1 MEQQEITAPRTEYT
15 NTTALATRN
24 HLVKNKNQIVFFYT
38 QVMSNKNQIVFLY
51 TQVMRNKNQIV
62 FFYTQVINKKTK
74 LFFFFNTQSDQ
85 QQKQLLLAHEV
96 SCNSVVLLLRISR
109 PVRVERAKRK
119 WKLAGTFTCT
129 RRKLATSRRL
139 WSRGMWCARWR
150 SAQQWRPRPWP
161 VPSGSEKRSYWS
173 YAWGDGG
180 LVPRREHRRK
190 ILYTDPY
197 WSLEFQP
204 LLLLLLL
211 LFPQQF
217 FLTVSVHKNKSRNN
231 NVHFVSQPD
240 LPLPS
245 PTSLPTTTS
254 F

>member
-119 WKLAGTFTCT
+119 
-129 RRKLATSRRL
+129 
-139 WSRGMWCARWR
+139 
-150 SAQQWRPRPWP
+150 
-161 VPSGSEKRSYWS
+161 
-173 YAWGDGG
+173 
-180 LVPRREHRRK
+180 
-190 ILYTDPY
+190 
-197 WSLEFQP
+197 
-204 LLLLLLL
+204 
-211 LFPQQF
+211 
-217 FLTVSVHKNKSRNN
+217 
-231 NVHFVSQPD
+231 
-240 LPLPS
+240 
-245 PTSLPTTTS
+245 
-254 F
+254 

>member
-1 MEQQEITAPRTEYT
+1 
-15 NTTALATRN
+15 
-24 HLVKNKNQIVFFYT
+24 
-38 QVMSNKNQIVFLY
+38 MSNKNQIVSLF
-51 TQVMRNKNQIV
+51 N
-62 FFYTQVINKKTK
+62 TQVISNKNK
-74 LFFFFNTQSDQ
+74 
-85 QQKQLLLAHEV
+85 LLLAHEV

-119 WKLAGTFTCT
+119 WKLVGTFTCT

-139 WSRGMWCARWR
+139 WSRGRWCARWR

-190 ILYTDPY
+190 ILYMDPY

-204 LLLLLLL
+204 LQLLLLL

-217 FLTVSVHKNKSRNN
+217 FLTVFVHKNKSRNN
-231 NVHFVSQPD
+231 NVH
-240 LPLPS
+240 
-245 PTSLPTTTS
+245 
-254 F
+254 